1 MSKVEKS
8 GLATLSICD
17 EQKNW
22 RVHETVSTGLTAL
35 ECIIDMASID
45 SLSFDWIV
53 NSPTTEFQDVMRG
66 RSLEVIIECKKVRAK
81 EKNRLATQ
89 RLRQKKMDLI
99 VDLERQLS
107 EKVREGK
114 EIKEK
119 ENQAIETRDGMRR
132 EQDRLIDEI
141 VCSQGLDNKIYTI
154 DVVSGSCHIVRRV
167 VEPFSQTG
175 GHGLQEDS
183 LREGDNVEW
192 QEFCE

>member
-1 MSKVEKS
+1 MEKS
-8 GLATLSICD
+8 GLAALSIYK

-22 RVHETVSTGLTAL
+22 SVHETVSTGLTAS
-35 ECIIDMASID
+35 EWIIDMASID
-45 SLSFDWIV
+45 VLSFDRIV
-53 NSPTTEFQDVMRG
+53 NSRTTEFQDMMRG
-66 RSLEVIIECKKVRAK
+66 RPLEVVIECRKVRTR

-89 RLRQKKMDLI
+89 RLRQGKADLI
-99 VDLERQLS
+99 VELERKLF

-154 DVVSGSCHIVRRV
+154 DVASGSCDIVRRV

-192 QEFCE
+192 QEYCE